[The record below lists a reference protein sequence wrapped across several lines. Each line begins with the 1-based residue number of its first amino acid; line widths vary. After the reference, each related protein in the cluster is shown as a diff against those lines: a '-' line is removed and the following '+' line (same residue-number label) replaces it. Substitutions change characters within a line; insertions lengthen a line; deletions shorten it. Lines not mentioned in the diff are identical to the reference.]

1 MPDQTGHSHEEHCF
15 RSEFLRWCK
24 SDSSVCRDLLV
35 RAAVGFG
42 VTFAVTWGPA
52 ILKEWGGLKRNV
64 LGYAGIND
72 RPWGLVRFADDL
84 GWSWASQLIIGPGR
98 YVVLLVCVL
107 IPAALGWQKPR
118 LAMESVAM
126 SLVSFLVLSPAFGV
140 QYLSWVVAAAYLLDF
155 WSATLYN
162 VLARMT

>member
-1 MPDQTGHSHEEHCF
+1 MKNIVSGV
-15 RSEFLRWCK
+15 
-24 SDSSVCRDLLV
+24 SSLGGVNRIPQF
-35 RAAVGFG
+35 AATYWSVQPVGFG